1 MRISFPPLATFTA
14 VLCLALAIAWGLRP
28 DWLLW
33 LWDVEFSEASG
44 LVARRNAML
53 FLAIGVMFYRLRH
66 TPPSLTRSALVSGFI
81 VGCLGLAVLGIGEWL
96 NGHAGPGILLAV
108 GTELALGLGFIQA
121 RNPAV
126 S

>member
-1 MRISFPPLATFTA
+1 MPHAPHPP
-14 VLCLALAIAWGLRP
+14 
-28 DWLLW
+28 
-33 LWDVEFSEASG
+33 
-44 LVARRNAML
+44 
-53 FLAIGVMFYRLRH
+53 
-66 TPPSLTRSALVSGFI
+66 TRSALVSGFT

-108 GTELALGLGFIQA
+108 GTELLLGLGFIQA

>member
-1 MRISFPPLATFTA
+1 MRISFPPLAGFTA
-14 VLCLALAIAWGLRP
+14 VL
-28 DWLLW
+28 
-33 LWDVEFSEASG
+33 
-44 LVARRNAML
+44 
-53 FLAIGVMFYRLRH
+53 
-66 TPPSLTRSALVSGFI
+66 
-81 VGCLGLAVLGIGEWL
+81 CLGLAVLGIGEWL